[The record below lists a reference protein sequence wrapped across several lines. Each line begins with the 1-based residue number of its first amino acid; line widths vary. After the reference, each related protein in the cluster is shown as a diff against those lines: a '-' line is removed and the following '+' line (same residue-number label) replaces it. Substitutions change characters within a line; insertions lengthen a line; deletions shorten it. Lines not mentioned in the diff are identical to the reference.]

1 MFWLFSRTKWF
12 NFKILAKEQKMPEL
26 SYRANVFPIWCKIIL
41 FTHFKFELL
50 SYRAMKT
57 IKLSCYLQKFG
68 FSKQTRTRSKNEKTK
83 KNYFSNKTSW
93 KRWFNEP
100 IDDKGS
106 NFRNRIRKVWIRFLF
121 RTQFMNK

>member
-1 MFWLFSRTKWF
+1 
-12 NFKILAKEQKMPEL
+12 MPEL

-83 KNYFSNKTSW
+83 KRTIFQT
-93 KRWFNEP
+93 KRAENA
-100 IDDKGS
+100 DS
-106 NFRNRIRKVWIRFLF
+106 
-121 RTQFMNK
+121 MNQLMTKAVISEIELEKFGFVFCSELNL